1 MKQAGWQAGLQPP
14 ERQTASRQA
23 DRQTD
28 RQTDS
33 HLPPVDHLRQTDI
46 QKTFKQTDRLVG
58 KQTGGIQE
66 DGHAATQTEKQ
77 TDQQTTAGKPGR
89 CSSRQIG
96 GKHPPDRKTHSCQT
110 GRQTDRQTD

>member
-1 MKQAGWQAGLQPP
+1 MAGRLAAAREADGLQ
-14 ERQTASRQA
+14 TGG
-23 DRQTD
+23 QTD

-33 HLPPVDHLRQTDI
+33 HL
-46 QKTFKQTDRLVG
+46 
-58 KQTGGIQE
+58 TGGIQE

-96 GKHPPDRKTHSCQT
+96 GKHPSDRKTHSCQT
-110 GRQTDRQTD
+110 GRQTDRQTY